1 MKKKLYIETYGC
13 QMNVSDS
20 EVVASV
26 MEKNEYELTD
36 NEALADVIFVNTCSI
51 RDNAEKRVLNRIQ
64 GFKHL
69 KRKNPDL
76 KVGILGCMAERIKEK
91 FFDTEEVVDLV
102 VGPDAYRKLPDILKD
117 VEDGRKMASVVLSEE
132 ETYDDIEPV
141 RLDKQGVSAFIS
153 IMRGCNNF
161 CAYCVVPYTR
171 GRERSR
177 DPQTIIEEAISL
189 DKKSYKEITLLGQ
202 NVNSYLWK
210 SGDEPINFP
219 GLLRKVAEA
228 VPNIRIRFST
238 SHPKDIS
245 DELIETIANTKNICN
260 SIHLPVQ
267 SGSTNVLKKMHRG
280 YTAEWYLDRINKIK
294 ELIPNCGLS
303 TDIIAGYSGETE
315 EDHKQTLEVIKKVK
329 YDFAFMF
336 KYSERPDT
344 LASKKYEDDVDE
356 ETKNRRLQ
364 EIISLQQKNSLD
376 NNKKDIGKVF
386 EVLIEGISKRSD
398 TQFTGRTD
406 ENKVM
411 VFEKANAKIGELVKV
426 KAVNCTSATLI
437 GELVN

>member
-26 MEKNEYELTD
+26 MENNEYELTD
-36 NEALADVIFVNTCSI
+36 NEAMADVIFVNTCSI

-69 KRKNPDL
+69 KKKNPNL

-91 FFDTEEVVDLV
+91 FFESEDVVDLV

-189 DKKSYKEITLLGQ
+189 NKKSYKEITLLGQ

-210 SGDEPINFP
+210 SGDESINFP

-315 EDHKQTLEVIKKVK
+315 EDHKQTLEMIKKVK

-344 LASKKYEDDVDE
+344 LASKKYLDDVDE

-386 EVLIEGISKRSD
+386 EVLIEGVSKRSD

-411 VFEKANAKIGELVKV
+411 VFEKAEAKKGEIVRV

-437 GELVN
+437 GEIVD